1 MLNKQIQR
9 ESKSEVI
16 SVWEEVEEG
25 VNCLL
30 DSVWGEKVLK
40 VDNGDGHPTFWVY
53 LIPLNC
59 TLSNG

>member
-25 VNCLL
+25 VTACWIV
-30 DSVWGEKVLK
+30 SGVKK
-40 VDNGDGHPTFWVY
+40 FWK
-53 LIPLNC
+53 
-59 TLSNG
+59 